1 MTFEHILTE
10 MPAVHSNVRIV
21 FVLKNG
27 VEIARHSQVSSL
39 HGILAQISF
48 LMQTLENND
57 FHVKESSPVTKVLVQ
72 PAQQREELSEKRLS
86 VVNMCGKITHAA
98 SLHIHNPGVEPYVK
112 KERNNFG
119 VSHAVYTR
127 FCNFHT
133 SNNKSSTL
141 LRAGTSSKAIVN
153 GICHVFV
160 TDSLLDVVV
169 TNIVYNA
176 RLGRPV
182 LKNNKR
188 IMRAI
193 KELALGPVLECMP
206 VEECMFVHCVK
217 QELTN
222 PTTLQDL
229 CLTNLHDVSIRI
241 NICRTGVVNFF
252 FGLPGGLDI
261 KLEPELHVIS
271 VCHTLLQAIVNAT

>member
-1 MTFEHILTE
+1 MIFKLILTE
-10 MPAVHSNVRIV
+10 MPSAPCSVRIV
-21 FVLKNG
+21 FVLNNG
-27 VEIARHSQVSSL
+27 VEIARHAQVASL
-39 HGILAQISF
+39 HGILAEISHW
-48 LMQTLENND
+48 MQTLENND
-57 FHVKESSPVTKVLVQ
+57 FHLKESSPVAKILVQ
-72 PAQQREELSEKRLS
+72 PAQQREELSEKPLS
-86 VVNMCGKITHAA
+86 VVNICGKITHGA
-98 SLHIHNPGVEPYVK
+98 SLHIHNPGVEAYIK

-141 LRAGTSSKAIVN
+141 LRAGTSSQAIAN

-182 LKNNKR
+182 LQNNKR

-193 KELALGPVLECMP
+193 KELALGPVRECMP
-206 VEECMFVHCVK
+206 VEECMFVHCLK
-217 QELTN
+217 QELTD

-229 CLTNLHDVSIRI
+229 GLTNLHDVSIRI

-271 VCHTLLQAIVNAT
+271 VCETLLQAIVNAT

>member
-1 MTFEHILTE
+1 M
-10 MPAVHSNVRIV
+10 ANVRIV

-27 VEIARHSQVSSL
+27 VEIARHAQVTSL
-39 HGILAQISF
+39 QNICVQISSG
-48 LMQTLENND
+48 LRELDNND
-57 FHVKESSPVTKVLVQ
+57 FHARESSAVMKIFVQ
-72 PAQQREELSEKRLS
+72 VAHQGQELSEKPLS
-86 VVNMCGKITHAA
+86 VVNMCGKITHQAT
-98 SLHIHNPGVEPYVK
+98 LHIHNPGVQAYIK

-141 LRAGTSSKAIVN
+141 LRAGTSSQAIAN

-160 TDSLLDVVV
+160 ADSLLDVVV

-182 LKNNKR
+182 LANNKR

-206 VEECMFVHCVK
+206 VEECMFVHCLK

-222 PTTLQDL
+222 PTTLQNIGL
-229 CLTNLHDVSIRI
+229 ANLQDVSIRI

-252 FGLPGGLDI
+252 FGLPGGVDI
-261 KLEPELHVIS
+261 KLDPELRVVS
-271 VCHTLLQAIVNAT
+271 VCETLLQAIVHAT

>member
-1 MTFEHILTE
+1 ML
-10 MPAVHSNVRIV
+10 NVRIV
-21 FVLKNG
+21 FVLKNE
-27 VEIARHSQVSSL
+27 VEIARHAQVTSL
-39 HGILAQISF
+39 QNICAQIST
-48 LMQTLENND
+48 LMRELENNEL
-57 FHVKESSPVTKVLVQ
+57 HVRESSAVAKVLVQ
-72 PAQQREELSEKRLS
+72 AEREELSHKPLS
-86 VVNMCGKITHAA
+86 VVNICGKITHQAT
-98 SLHIHNPGVEPYVK
+98 LHIHNPGVKAYVK

-133 SNNKSSTL
+133 SDNKSSTL
-141 LRAGTSSKAIVN
+141 LRAGTSSKEILE

-182 LKNNKR
+182 LPNNKR

-193 KELALGPVLECMP
+193 KNLALGPVLDCMP
-206 VEECMFVHCVK
+206 VEECMFVHCLK
-217 QELTN
+217 QELQN
-222 PTTLQDL
+222 KEILQ
-229 CLTNLHDVSIRI
+229 NLGLQNLLDVSVRI

-252 FGLPGGLDI
+252 IGLPGGIDI
-261 KLEPELHVIS
+261 YSDPELCIVP
-271 VCHTLLQAIVNAT
+271 VCEILLQAIVDAT